1 MLGIMEER
9 RSMRERVNMDET
21 EEDKD
26 LALLES
32 ERADNVDSNEEKGD
46 CGD

>member
-1 MLGIMEER
+1 MGER
-9 RSMRERVNMDET
+9 MNMDKT
-21 EEDKD
+21 DEDKD

-32 ERADNVDSNEEKGD
+32 ERADNVDSDDEKGD